1 MKRCIICILSC
12 LLLCSLCAC
21 AGNTDYKAKYPDLFS
36 DKDSE
41 STVEVKNIFLQ
52 MTENFNSGKYNK
64 YIKFMQ
70 LSNDDAKSYIQ
81 LQKEIAKTIQVTYS
95 IQDLEAEEWN
105 ETYIVLYA
113 TKLSTYTNKQ
123 SGETEQAASIEKYT
137 FEKNSKGDWIITSS
151 SESAFDQ
158 KLD

>member
-1 MKRCIICILSC
+1 
-12 LLLCSLCAC
+12 
-21 AGNTDYKAKYPDLFS
+21 
-36 DKDSE
+36 
-41 STVEVKNIFLQ
+41 

-95 IQDLEAEEWN
+95 IQELEAEEWN

-137 FEKNSKGDWIITSS
+137 FEQNSKDDWIITSS